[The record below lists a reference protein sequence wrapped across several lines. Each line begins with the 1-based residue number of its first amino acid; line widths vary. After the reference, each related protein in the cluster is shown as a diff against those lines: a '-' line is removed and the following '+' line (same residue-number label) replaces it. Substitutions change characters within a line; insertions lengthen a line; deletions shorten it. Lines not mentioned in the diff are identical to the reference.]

1 LGNPAETF
9 PYYLILTSAHVPDG
23 GTSFKACPAIGEPA
37 MAGLGKAITEALGVH
52 VVAPVAAGVHLAGP
66 LPKRLSL

>member
-1 LGNPAETF
+1 
-9 PYYLILTSAHVPDG
+9 
-23 GTSFKACPAIGEPA
+23 

-66 LPKRLSL
+66 LSKRLSL